1 MKAWRL
7 WLRGILTAALLG
19 CVAVR
24 VVRMVARWESVA
36 RYYGVGTY
44 GTAWSFISL
53 LFFAGPFLAALAAV
67 VSLWLKQRW
76 DAGVS
81 LAALFVSGFLV
92 LWEGLI
98 LFARAVNGNGGYA
111 GAEPLLSIVVCAI
124 SGAALL
130 LSREGKV

>member
-76 DAGVS
+76 AAGVS
-81 LAALFVSGFLV
+81 LA
-92 LWEGLI
+92 
-98 LFARAVNGNGGYA
+98 AVNGNGGYA
-111 GAEPLLSIVVCAI
+111 GAEPLLSIVACAI